1 MAIPGESLLGL
12 PVRDRYRP
20 GSPSFAGHW
29 DYMSKKKNIMM
40 VLQYDGTC
48 YQGWQRQKEAPT
60 VQGILED
67 RLHRV
72 TGERITVIGSGRTD
86 AGVHAL
92 HQVCHF
98 VTRTKLDPPTIKKA
112 LNALTPSDI
121 YITSADEVAL
131 DFHARYSAKSKT
143 YEYRI
148 LNRQE
153 PDLFLR
159 SFSWHLPAELD
170 QDEMGRCVSALLG
183 RHDFSSFR
191 SSGSGNINPVR
202 DMLKAGIYAEQ
213 DGLLRFVFEA
223 DGFLRHMVRN
233 IVGTVV
239 DVGRKK
245 MGFNEFMDTFTA
257 KDRRLA
263 GLKAPPHGLFLV
275 MVRYGTFSPGLG
287 NPPFNVPESE
297 A

>member
-1 MAIPGESLLGL
+1 
-12 PVRDRYRP
+12 VNT
-20 GSPSFAGHW
+20 
-29 DYMSKKKNIMM
+29 KKNIRM

-60 VQGILED
+60 IQGILED
-67 RLHRV
+67 RLHSM
-72 TGERITVIGSGRTD
+72 TGERIRVIGSGRTD

-98 VTRTKLDPPTIKKA
+98 VTHTRLDSWTIRKG
-112 LNALTPSDI
+112 LNALVPSDI
-121 YITSADEVAL
+121 RITAAEEVPL
-131 DFHARYSAKSKT
+131 DFHARYSATSKV

-148 LNRQE
+148 LNREE

-159 SFSWHLPAELD
+159 SFSWHLPVELD
-170 QDEMGRCVSALLG
+170 KEQMGRCLSALSG

-191 SSGSGNINPVR
+191 SSGSGNMNPVR
-202 DMLKAGIYAEQ
+202 NMTKAKILAEK
-213 DGLLRFVFEA
+213 DGLVRFLFEA

-245 MGFNEFMDTFTA
+245 IGFNEFMTIFRA
-257 KDRRLA
+257 GDRRLA

-275 MVRYGTFSPGLG
+275 MVRYDTMPKSL
-287 NPPFNVPESE
+287 E
-297 A
+297 